1 MFDDYQLLQR
11 YAHEGSEAA
20 FAELVSK
27 YVNLVYSAALR
38 RLGGDPHLAQ
48 DVAQL
53 VFTDLARKAR
63 SLRREVVL
71 AGWLHRA
78 TRFAAA
84 QLIRGERRRQ
94 RRKQEAV
101 VMNISESTSDWEQ
114 IRPLLDEALDEL
126 SRVDRDALI
135 LRFMEQRS
143 FSEVGRALG
152 SNEEAARKRVSR
164 ALERLRELM
173 VSRGVTTT
181 AAALS
186 TAVTVNAVQVV
197 PAGLTSTLT
206 TAALASTGTGAAATL
221 TALKFMAATKLKL
234 GLGALAL
241 AGVAT
246 ILLMEYQSKVR
257 LREENESLRG

>member
-1 MFDDYQLLQR
+1 M
-11 YAHEGSEAA
+11 
-20 FAELVSK
+20 
-27 YVNLVYSAALR
+27 
-38 RLGGDPHLAQ
+38 AQ

-63 SLRREVVL
+63 SLSHDVVL

-94 RRKQEAV
+94 RREQEAV

-126 SRVDRDALI
+126 SRADRDALI
-135 LRFMEQRS
+135 LRFLEQRS

-152 SNEEAARKRVSR
+152 SNEDAARKRVSR
-164 ALERLRELM
+164 ALEKLRALM
-173 VSRGVTTT
+173 VRRGVTTT

-197 PAGLTSTLT
+197 PAGLAATLT
-206 TAALASTGTGAAATL
+206 TASLASAGTATATTL
-221 TALKFMAATKLKL
+221 TVLKFMAAVEKCLPTN
-234 GLGALAL
+234 GSFAADDVG
-241 AGVAT
+241 
-246 ILLMEYQSKVR
+246 S
-257 LREENESLRG
+257 